1 MTSQEDVPKEGMNAT
16 QQTSSTIQLDFDQ
29 TIKAEIRSLRVLAAY
44 LLPDAQAVDDIV
56 QLTLI
61 RAYEQ
66 WDDLKEGYEAGPWL
80 RTILRYMVKTELKQ
94 RKRLS
99 HNLNRYR
106 DLWLCTLGEA
116 IEEEELES
124 DHDVYSMLDG
134 CKEKLQPHSK
144 DLIEQRYEQN
154 LSSDEIAKLHDRNV
168 SWVTTTLS
176 RVRRSLK
183 TCIEQ
188 QQKES

>member
-66 WDDLKEGYEAGPWL
+66 WNELKEGYEAGPWL

-94 RKRLS
+94 RKRL
-99 HNLNRYR
+99 
-106 DLWLCTLGEA
+106 
-116 IEEEELES
+116 
-124 DHDVYSMLDG
+124 
-134 CKEKLQPHSK
+134 
-144 DLIEQRYEQN
+144 
-154 LSSDEIAKLHDRNV
+154 
-168 SWVTTTLS
+168 
-176 RVRRSLK
+176 
-183 TCIEQ
+183 
-188 QQKES
+188 